1 MYTVHTHTTM
11 QTSLLLILHVS
22 QGLMDMSEVVWQE
35 RRMVRLAGE
44 DIQVSGGS
52 GGRQMVVQLYTATTV
67 SSGLSQPERSS

>member
-1 MYTVHTHTTM
+1 M

-35 RRMVRLAGE
+35 RRMVRLAGA

-52 GGRQMVVQLYTATTV
+52 GGRQMVVQLYTV
-67 SSGLSQPERSS
+67 HGHHSLLRSQSAGEIILR